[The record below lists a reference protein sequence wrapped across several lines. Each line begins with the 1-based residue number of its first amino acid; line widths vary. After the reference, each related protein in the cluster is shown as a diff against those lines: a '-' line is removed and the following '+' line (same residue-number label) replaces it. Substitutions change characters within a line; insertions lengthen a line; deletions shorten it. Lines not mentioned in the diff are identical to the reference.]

1 MPTYNEQPARVM
13 AGLQAIW
20 ELLRETGAADAFDLF
35 ILSDTTD
42 AEIWIAEEAGF
53 LALRDSTGEPR
64 AYLLPPAS
72 EECRTQV
79 GQHCGVGDALR
90 AAHTRSS

>member
-1 MPTYNEQPARVM
+1 M

-20 ELLRETGAADAFDLF
+20 ELLRETGAVDAFDMF

-53 LALRDSTGEPR
+53 LALRERTGGTY
-64 AYLLPPAS
+64 AYILPPAS
-72 EECRTQV
+72 AKYCAQV
-79 GQHCGVGDALR
+79 RQYRRVGDALR
-90 AAHTRSS
+90 GRISRSS